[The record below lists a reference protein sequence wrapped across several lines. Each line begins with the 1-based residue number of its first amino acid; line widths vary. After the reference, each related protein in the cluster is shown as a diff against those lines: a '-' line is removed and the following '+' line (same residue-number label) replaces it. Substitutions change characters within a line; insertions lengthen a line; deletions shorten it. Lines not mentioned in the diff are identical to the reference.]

1 MNQDKL
7 LLSQGDPD
15 GGANEESFHQMKN
28 VGQMQMPEVQ
38 KFVYTGEIKRH
49 LTQSKDEFQQESEA
63 YTDECYP
70 STIQSVGNCCGFLR
84 TWLPCICCWTDY
96 PWQVVKQSQ
105 QALMQ
110 RFGRYVK
117 TLDPGL
123 HYVNPCSEKLI
134 RVDLKIE
141 IIDLVKQVILTKDNI
156 TILIDASVYYRII
169 NPRRAVYKIANL
181 PLAVSQLTFSTLR
194 CVCGI
199 HTLQEILEKRKEL
212 THAIHQYIEEHV
224 EEWGIVIENVFMKD
238 IVLNKDLQDAL
249 STAAKER
256 RLAESK
262 VISAKADVESAKMMR
277 EAAEA
282 LNTKAA
288 MQIRY
293 YETIQNIVSTQN
305 PKTVFLPLETKFTQ
319 DPLKKK

>member
-1 MNQDKL
+1 MNQTNNQDKL
-7 LLSQGDPD
+7 LLNHGDNAPH
-15 GGANEESFHQMKN
+15 NESSMDLKKN
-28 VGQMQMPEVQ
+28 RDNEAE
-38 KFVYTGEIKRH
+38 FIYTGEIKRH
-49 LTQSKDEFQQESEA
+49 LTQNQKDEFDEESQN
-63 YTDECYP
+63 TDYGCYQK
-70 STIQSVGNCCGFLR
+70 TIQSCGDCCGFFR
-84 TWLPCICCWTDY
+84 TWLPCVCCCTEY

-110 RFGRYVK
+110 RFGKYVR

-123 HYVNPCSEKLI
+123 HYVNPCTEKLL

-141 IIDLVKQVILTKDNI
+141 IIDLVKQSILTKDNI

-169 NPRRAVYKIANL
+169 NPRKATYRISNL
-181 PLAVSQLTFSTLR
+181 NMAVSQLTFSTLR

-199 HTLQEILEKRKEL
+199 HSLQDILEKRKEI

-282 LNTKAA
+282 LNTKSA

-293 YETIQNIVSTQN
+293 YETIQNIVNTPN
-305 PKTVFLPLETKFTQ
+305 AKTIFLPLDTKFNQ
-319 DPLKKK
+319 DAARKK

>member
-1 MNQDKL
+1 MNAGNNQDKL
-7 LLSQGDPD
+7 LYSKGDEPNLSMD
-15 GGANEESFHQMKN
+15 
-28 VGQMQMPEVQ
+28 MQKSAAPQE
-38 KFVYTGEIKRH
+38 FIYTGEIKRRV
-49 LTQSKDEFQQESEA
+49 TANTKDEFDVESDNTT
-63 YTDECYP
+63 YGCYQN
-70 STIQSVGNCCGFLR
+70 TIQSCGDCCGFFR
-84 TWLPCICCWTDY
+84 TWLPCVCCCTDY
-96 PWQVVKQSQ
+96 PWQVVQQSQ

-110 RFGRYVK
+110 RFGKYVR

-123 HYVNPCSEKLI
+123 HYVNPCTEKLM

-169 NPRRAVYKIANL
+169 NPRKATYRISNL
-181 PLAVSQLTFSTLR
+181 GMAVSQLTFSTLR

-199 HTLQEILEKRKEL
+199 HTLQEILEKRKEI

-282 LNTKAA
+282 LNTKSA

-293 YETIQNIVSTQN
+293 YETIQNIVATPN
-305 PKTVFLPLETKFTQ
+305 AKTIFLPLETRFNANAE
-319 DPLKKK
+319 PGRKK

>member
-1 MNQDKL
+1 MNKNQDKL
-7 LLSQGDPD
+7 LLSHGDALP
-15 GGANEESFHQMKN
+15 NESFN
-28 VGQMQMPEVQ
+28 Q
-38 KFVYTGEIKRH
+38 KKEFQPQTAAFLYSGEIKRNVIKN
-49 LTQSKDEFQQESEA
+49 LRDEFDEESDNTS
-63 YTDECYP
+63 YGCYEN
-70 STIQSVGNCCGFLR
+70 SIQGVGDCFGFLR
-84 TWLPCICCWTDY
+84 TWMPCICCCSEY

-110 RFGRYVK
+110 RFGKYMK

-123 HYVNPCSEKLI
+123 HYVNPCTEKILRI
-134 RVDLKIE
+134 DLKIE

-156 TILIDASVYYRII
+156 TILIDASVYYRIV
-169 NPRRAVYKIANL
+169 NPRKATYRISNL
-181 PLAVSQLTFSTLR
+181 SMAVSQLTFSTLR

-199 HTLQEILEKRKEL
+199 HTLQEILEKRKEI

-282 LNTKAA
+282 LNTKSA

-293 YETIQNIVSTQN
+293 YETIQNIVSTPN
-305 PKTVFLPLETKFTQ
+305 AKTIFLPLDTSFNSERG
-319 DPLKKK
+319 KK